1 MSSTSDK
8 LAVLSAKLDDLASK
22 ANSIRHERKK
32 QSAKP
37 DELPTTSTS
46 VLRGRRLTHVPDTP
60 LQRIPYHLKYHAQR
74 FAGFMAIKLREFRV
88 LDRSVKM
95 IVLFVLGFFL
105 FVGVFAVRG
114 HEERGY
120 IHNDERE
127 EYQEEYD
134 SSEFG
139 DSRFHKAL
147 FHPVFHARQVVDSM
161 KTNFARDKFESSHAT
176 EKHPYSTKVSF
187 ECPVL
192 SCVNVALAGAVGDGM
207 TVNTET
213 IQNALDSLTMKAQG
227 RTQTLAFPPGR
238 WLTGP
243 LELKSNV
250 KIVLDGP
257 RSFLEAVKSTDSWPI
272 DDWKEHPSLPSDDPT
287 PIFRAFI
294 HAYNQTN
301 IEISGGGTINGH
313 GDFWWDRKT
322 DEKYSPSMRKKA
334 HVPNLVHLVGCS
346 DVKIENIVLTNSP
359 HFTVR
364 PQYCDKVSV
373 SRIHISNPANSPGT
387 NGVVFDSTSN
397 SFLRDS
403 FITTGDKED
412 AVAIKSGKDYHGRK
426 ANVPSK
432 NIRVEH
438 VTILGGHALSVGSE
452 MSGGVSNIIFSDITF
467 DGRNNKFGVG
477 SARVKTMRGRGG
489 VVDQITFQNIRGWN
503 ALYALE
509 LYEYYSKQDTNV
521 GPVSREETPIVKNIN
536 FKNVHIE
543 GIKRYAGVIAGLP
556 EMAVSNLVIE
566 NVHLTNVHKGWNC
579 HKFKE
584 CNWPGGGCSYGK
596 VSDVKPELPDGCVL
610 DQSMMPHRQ
619 TVGNLWT
626 PAVPRTGFLG

>member
-1 MSSTSDK
+1 
-8 LAVLSAKLDDLASK
+8 
-22 ANSIRHERKK
+22 
-32 QSAKP
+32 
-37 DELPTTSTS
+37 
-46 VLRGRRLTHVPDTP
+46 
-60 LQRIPYHLKYHAQR
+60 
-74 FAGFMAIKLREFRV
+74 MAIKLREFRV

-147 FHPVFHARQVVDSM
+147 FHPVFHARRVVDSM

-403 FITTGDKED
+403 FITTGDKE
-412 AVAIKSGKDYHGRK
+412 
-426 ANVPSK
+426 
-432 NIRVEH
+432 
-438 VTILGGHALSVGSE
+438 LSL
-452 MSGGVSNIIFSDITF
+452 I
-467 DGRNNKFGVG
+467 
-477 SARVKTMRGRGG
+477 
-489 VVDQITFQNIRGWN
+489 
-503 ALYALE
+503 
-509 LYEYYSKQDTNV
+509 
-521 GPVSREETPIVKNIN
+521 
-536 FKNVHIE
+536 HI
-543 GIKRYAGVIAGLP
+543 
-556 EMAVSNLVIE
+556 
-566 NVHLTNVHKGWNC
+566 
-579 HKFKE
+579 
-584 CNWPGGGCSYGK
+584 
-596 VSDVKPELPDGCVL
+596 
-610 DQSMMPHRQ
+610 
-619 TVGNLWT
+619 
-626 PAVPRTGFLG
+626 